1 MKRRWKRIFAGL
13 LAALTLC
20 LCPCFA
26 GAAPPEALPTVKT
39 FRYATSGMC
48 IEEFKRYQIKET
60 ARGRFAWIELHNDD
74 HYVLPLTDEDM
85 ASFSALVQELG
96 LAEWDGCHK
105 IDRDVLD
112 GASFSLSVEFEDG
125 GVIDA
130 SGSNCFPRG
139 YSEKTS
145 AIRDFLEKLMEEY
158 GFDLNDLWL

>member
-1 MKRRWKRIFAGL
+1 MKRRLEHIFTGL
-13 LAALTLC
+13 LAALALC
-20 LCPCFA
+20 LSPCFA
-26 GAAPPEALPTVKT
+26 GAAPLEDPPAVKT
-39 FRYATSGMC
+39 FWYATSGMC
-48 IEEFKRYQIKET
+48 IEEFNRYQIKET
-60 ARGRFAWIELHNDD
+60 ARGRFVWIELHNDD
-74 HYVLPLTDEDM
+74 RYVLPLTDEDM

-96 LAEWDGCHK
+96 LTEWNGYHK

-145 AIRDFLEKLMEEY
+145 AIKDFFEKLMEEY

>member
-13 LAALTLC
+13 LAALMLC
-20 LCPCFA
+20 MSPCFA
-26 GAAPPEALPTVKT
+26 AAPPMQEAPAVET
-39 FRYATSGMC
+39 FCFTRSGMSADQA
-48 IEEFKRYQIKET
+48 RSSQIRET
-60 ARGRFAWIELHNDD
+60 ARGRFARIELHNDD

-85 ASFSALVQELG
+85 ASFSALVQA
-96 LAEWDGCHK
+96 LALTDWNGYHK

-112 GASFSLSVEFEDG
+112 GASFSLRVEFEDG

-145 AIRDFLEKLMEEY
+145 AIRDFFEKLMEEY
-158 GFDLNDLWL
+158 GFDQNDRWL

>member
-1 MKRRWKRIFAGL
+1 MINMTHGTVKIFAGNGCPD
-13 LAALTLC
+13 LAKAIADRLELP
-20 LCPCFA
+20 L
-26 GAAPPEALPTVKT
+26 GQLEATRFSDGEICVN
-39 FRYATSGMC
+39 
-48 IEEFKRYQIKET
+48 IKET
-60 ARGRFAWIELHNDD
+60 VRGRFARIELHNDD

-85 ASFSALVQELG
+85 GSFSALMQELG
-96 LAEWDGCHK
+96 LAEWNGYHI

-112 GASFSLSVEFEDG
+112 GASFSLSVVFEDG

-145 AIRDFLEKLMEEY
+145 AIRDFFEKLMEEY

>member
-1 MKRRWKRIFAGL
+1 MKMRPARFFAGM

-20 LCPCFA
+20 VCTLPA
-26 GAAPPEALPTVKT
+26 GAAPPENLPAVKT

-48 IEEFKRYQIKET
+48 IEEFNRYQIKET
-60 ARGRFAWIELHNDD
+60 ARGRFVWIERHNDD

-96 LAEWDGCHK
+96 LAEWNGYHK

-125 GVIDA
+125 R
-130 SGSNCFPRG
+130 SYRLQRLQPFSQR
-139 YSEKTS
+139 
-145 AIRDFLEKLMEEY
+145 L
-158 GFDLNDLWL
+158 

>member
-1 MKRRWKRIFAGL
+1 MRCEKGLTAMKRRWKRIFAGL

-26 GAAPPEALPTVKT
+26 GAAPPENLPAVKT

-48 IEEFKRYQIKET
+48 IEEFNRYQIKET

-74 HYVLPLTDEDM
+74 HYVLPLTGEDM
-85 ASFSALVQELG
+85 ASFSALMQELG
-96 LAEWDGCHK
+96 LAEWNGYHM
-105 IDRDVLD
+105 IDRDVL
-112 GASFSLSVEFEDG
+112 DG

-145 AIRDFLEKLMEEY
+145 AIRDFFEKLMEEY
-158 GFDLNDLWL
+158 GFNLNDLWL

>member
-1 MKRRWKRIFAGL
+1 MQRRWKRIFTGL

-20 LCPCFA
+20 LSPCFA
-26 GAAPPEALPTVKT
+26 GAAPPEDPPAVKA
-39 FRYATSGMC
+39 FWYVTSGMS
-48 IEEFKRYQIKET
+48 IMEFSRYQIKET

-96 LAEWDGCHK
+96 LAEWNGYHK

-139 YSEKTS
+139 YSEKAS
-145 AIRDFLEKLMEEY
+145 AIRDFFEKLMEEY
-158 GFDLNDLWL
+158 GFDPNDLWL